1 MALKVDIALNA
12 RQAQRQ
18 AKDLGESF
26 EDVADSLD
34 DLAREAQRGGD
45 KTDDALKDTGR
56 EAERLER
63 SFKELADS
71 AKKQTRAGADVGDGY
86 KKGFEKASE
95 GAEDFKQEAQQSA
108 KETAA
113 SFDGSAESIV
123 DMFQEVAANAL
134 GGFGPAGVAAGLA
147 AAAGIGFAVSGFE
160 AVQEAQKEA
169 DKAAGEWADKF
180 IESGQRVATSAQQTA
195 SMIDIATDPEKY
207 QEAKDAAESWGVE
220 TETAMLAMAGNTT
233 ALNVVKDSV
242 ADLAQQ
248 ARDAEAAALG
258 LSTEMGG
265 VGVTVL
271 PVVRQADEAASKLD
285 KLTGAMDEG
294 AARAKTTSNGLLRI
308 AESAE
313 DATMQVDELGN
324 KVVTLPDNTQ
334 IFIDAKTGQA
344 SLNVDQFKGDLKTIP
359 AVHDVDVRI
368 KVDESAWLT
377 WQRKPREFSAGVIVR
392 EGKQWQ

>member
-12 RQAQRQ
+12 RAAQRQ
-18 AKDLGESF
+18 AQDLGEAF

-34 DLAREAQRGGD
+34 DVAREAQRGGD

-56 EAERLER
+56 AAERLEKK
-63 SFKELADS
+63 FKDLADG
-71 AKKQTRAGADVGDGY
+71 AKKQGRAGAEVGDGY

-160 AVQEAQKEA
+160 AVQEAQREA

-180 IESGQRVATSAQQTA
+180 IESGQRVATSGQQIA

-294 AARAKTTSNGLLRI
+294 AARAKTTSDGLLRI

-334 IFIDAKTGQA
+334 IFIDAKTGRA
-344 SLNVDQFKGDLKTIP
+344 SHNIDQFKGDLKTLP
-359 AVHDVDVRI
+359 VVHDVDVRVN
-368 KVDESAWLT
+368 VDESAWLA
-377 WQRKPREFSAGVIVR
+377 WQRKPRQFDARVNVR
-392 EGKQWQ
+392 NGKEWF